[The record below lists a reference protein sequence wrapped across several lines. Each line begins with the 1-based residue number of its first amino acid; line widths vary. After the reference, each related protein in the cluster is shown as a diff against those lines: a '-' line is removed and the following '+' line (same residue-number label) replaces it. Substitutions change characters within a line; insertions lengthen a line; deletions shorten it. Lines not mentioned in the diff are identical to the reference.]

1 MFEELEK
8 WSTLKQQVL
17 PFDFWEEE
25 KNEEQKKIDQL
36 PYYPEPV
43 NDNQRLFN
51 LQKEY
56 YKGRE
61 KALD

>member
-25 KNEEQKKIDQL
+25 KKREAEKLASL
-36 PYYPEPV
+36 PHFPEPK
-43 NDNQRLFN
+43 NDN
-51 LQKEY
+51 EY
-56 YKGRE
+56 LLE
-61 KALD
+61 CQW